1 MKDLCLAGLLA
12 LQDPPRVEVPVA
24 VFKCQSAGIKV
35 VMVTGDF
42 PKTAAAIAKQVNII
56 ATNDPAIKD
65 QWQVMQEHNISELEA
80 MSHPDCNAV
89 VVSGDKIFNMIQ
101 EEDEKNL
108 SEEERGKP
116 LLGWLK
122 KP

>member
-1 MKDLCLAGLLA
+1 MEGLCLAGLFA

-24 VFKCQSAGIKV
+24 VFKCQQAGIKV

-56 ATNDPAIKD
+56 STSDKNIKD
-65 QWQVMQEHNISELEA
+65 QWEIQAKYGISELEA
-80 MSHPDCNAV
+80 MSHEECNAV
-89 VVSGDKIFNMIQ
+89 VVSGDKIYDMIS
-101 EEDEKNL
+101 EEDGWAEKDK
-108 SEEERGKP
+108 GKR
-116 LLGWLK
+116 LLNWLK